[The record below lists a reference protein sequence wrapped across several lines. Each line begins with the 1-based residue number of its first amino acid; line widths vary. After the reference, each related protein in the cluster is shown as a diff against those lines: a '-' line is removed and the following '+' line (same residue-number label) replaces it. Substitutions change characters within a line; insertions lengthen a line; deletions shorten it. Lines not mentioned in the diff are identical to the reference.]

1 MGFAPSTPEIDSQ
14 VADPVAPAAIALCG
28 LAADTLTL
36 DACLGPDQAT
46 PLHEALLRRRGAPL
60 AVDASQ
66 VERIGA
72 LCFQVLASARRTWA
86 ADGRPLHF
94 ETPSPAFTAGLS
106 LMGGSD
112 WAHAPQE
119 DRLP

>member
-14 VADPVAPAAIALCG
+14 AADPVVPAADA
-28 LAADTLTL
+28 LTL
-36 DACLGPDQAT
+36 DASLGLDQAA

-60 AVDASQ
+60 TVDASQ
-66 VERIGA
+66 VERISA

-86 ADGRPLHF
+86 ADGRPLLF
-94 ETPSPAFTAGLS
+94 AASSPAFTAGLS
-106 LMGGSD
+106 LMGASD